1 MTLAEWKNKNS
12 IYKKYA
18 HFDKRVMIND
28 VWDYISN
35 PKRVAK
41 HGFYPFIHYTQ
52 IFKKYKKSEGAVQ
65 KEREICYSAH
75 LDRCIFQYYSFLL
88 NEKYNSR
95 VIRDGI
101 SNVSVAYRNNLG
113 LNNIDFSKSIFDF
126 IRKFESCYIMVG
138 DFTKFFDNLD
148 HAYLKK
154 QLCNLLEVDKLEY
167 DYYAVYKNITSYSKW
182 ELSDLLILNG
192 LSNSKS
198 DIKKLNSQDSV
209 LTLKQFKKYKKQ
221 YVTPHS
227 ESYGIPQGSAIS
239 AVLANV
245 YMLDADK
252 EIYDYVNYYNGI
264 YMRYS
269 DDFIIVIPSKKEDFN
284 IHYNW
289 IKKYL
294 ETLPGVELSPEKT
307 KLFRYCDSTV
317 VSCNNE
323 FESNINNDKNI
334 LNFLGFSFNGKEV
347 TIRDKTISK
356 YYYRMYRKAHTINKN
371 GFVSPKGKRIS
382 CKNLYEKYS
391 VRGAKGEKCNFLTY
405 VYRANNAYNGQEPV
419 NRSTKNH
426 MYKIHK
432 KLNK

>member
-12 IYKKYA
+12 VYKKYA

-35 PKRVAK
+35 PKMVAK

-52 IFKKYKKSEGAVQ
+52 IFKKYKKSEGAIS
-65 KEREICYSAH
+65 KRREICYSAH

-95 VIRDGI
+95 IIRDGI
-101 SNVSVAYRNNLG
+101 SNVAVAYRNNLG
-113 LNNIDFSKSIFDF
+113 LNNIDFSKSVFDF

-138 DFTKFFDNLD
+138 DFTNFFDNLN
-148 HAYLKK
+148 HKYLKK
-154 QLCNLLEVDKLEY
+154 QLCNLLEVDKLED
-167 DYYAVYKNITSYSKW
+167 DYYAVYKNITKYSKW
-182 ELSDLLILNG
+182 ELSDLLMLNE

-198 DIKKLNSQDSV
+198 DIKKLNSKDSV

-227 ESYGIPQGSAIS
+227 KPYGIPQGSAIS

-252 EIYDYVNYYNGI
+252 EIYDYVNYHNGI

-269 DDFIIVIPSKKEDFN
+269 DDFIIVVPAKKENFN

-294 ETLPGVELSPEKT
+294 EALPGVELSPEKT
-307 KLFRYCDSTV
+307 KLFQYYDNTI

-323 FESNINNDKNI
+323 FESNVNNDKNI

-356 YYYRMYRKAHTINKN
+356 YYYRMYRKAYTINKN
-371 GFVSPKGKRIS
+371 RFVSPKGKRIS

-391 VRGAKGEKCNFLTY
+391 VKGAKGEKGNFLTY
-405 VYRANNAYNGQEPV
+405 VYRANNAYNGQEPI

-426 MYKIHK
+426 MYKIRK
-432 KLNK
+432 RLNK